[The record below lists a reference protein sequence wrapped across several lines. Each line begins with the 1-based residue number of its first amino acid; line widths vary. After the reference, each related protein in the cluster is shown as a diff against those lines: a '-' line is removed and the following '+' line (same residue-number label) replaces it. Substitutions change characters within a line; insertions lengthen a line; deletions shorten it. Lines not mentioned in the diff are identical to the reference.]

1 MLGFLLIAAIKT
13 SAHAT
18 ATDVSSRI
26 QSRSF
31 PSVFQAW
38 IDASIPGDTKL
49 MGEARHD
56 LLWLTPD
63 GMELRWAGPYPG
75 TSTSFTPA
83 SLAVA
88 RTRRATIAKMNPNAV
103 ILCEIR
109 YRDAPKGY
117 LPDDSTIW
125 KRDDGGRALPGWV
138 EGGHTLLDFA
148 KPELRQIVVDQCR
161 AIMESGVFDGVML
174 DSWNDE
180 GPDRLTL
187 LSDVRKAVGDDAL
200 IIVNTTDRIPVKSAS
215 YINGIFMEGFMGTW
229 SDWHKAAS
237 NMQWMEENARSPQI
251 TALEGWFDLK
261 TGSRLDLKRMRFV
274 TTLSLLYSNGYVLFG
289 DPNPLPTL
297 DHAHNWY
304 AFWNKSLGRALD
316 QSATVRP
323 DGAVQREYEKG
334 TVIMNP
340 PENQSLTVKFDDS
353 RKSAASGVE
362 SRSFILAPG
371 DGDLF
376 VGVNAKR

>member
-1 MLGFLLIAAIKT
+1 
-13 SAHAT
+13 
-18 ATDVSSRI
+18 
-26 QSRSF
+26 
-31 PSVFQAW
+31 
-38 IDASIPGDTKL
+38 